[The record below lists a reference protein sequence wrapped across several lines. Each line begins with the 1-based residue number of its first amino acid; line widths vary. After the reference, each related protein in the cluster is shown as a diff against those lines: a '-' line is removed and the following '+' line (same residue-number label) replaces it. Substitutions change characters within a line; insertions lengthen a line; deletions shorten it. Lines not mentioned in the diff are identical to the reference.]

1 MSNNTFALAVQ
12 TENANWGEVG
22 SKYDTAALEI
32 ETLLSDGINPHTY
45 LCYAQD
51 LAAHPESWNRSING
65 LKKALKPRGILITK
79 TRDYRLTHRSSSP
92 LFVVRLKSEVDAEK
106 RINAEAEKAE
116 AERLERLAVLAKQ
129 EAERLADSMVT
140 FESMARTALDECYRL
155 GIDPYAVA
163 SQLVA
168 YADANA
174 AEEKIKA

>member
-1 MSNNTFALAVQ
+1 MPNNTFALAVQ

-22 SKYDTAALEI
+22 SKYAIAALEV
-32 ETLLSDGINPHTY
+32 ETMLSEGINPHTY
-45 LCYAQD
+45 LCDAQD

-106 RINAEAEKAE
+106 RINEEAEKAE

-140 FESMARTALDECYRL
+140 FESMARTVLDECYRL

-163 SQLVA
+163 RQLVA